1 MAIVLC
7 DNDMTRN
14 LGYKYRIK
22 DLCGTHIFLNVVILS
37 RPGHEKPRTEDRTK
51 KNREPEPN
59 LTETENFGSISVPS
73 SQEPK

>member
-1 MAIVLC
+1 MFLDLYDISKDNMAIVLC

-51 KNREPEPN
+51 K
-59 LTETENFGSISVPS
+59 TENRSRT
-73 SQEPK
+73 